1 MLVRRGYTPEIAY
14 DAIRVFERAARERRR
29 AA

>member
-1 MLVRRGYTPEIAY
+1 MLVRRGYSPEIAY
-14 DAIRVFERAARERRR
+14 DAIRAWERAERERRR

>member
-1 MLVRRGYTPEIAY
+1 MLVRRGYSPEIGY
-14 DAIRVFERAARERRR
+14 DAIKAWERAERERRR